1 MDEPDTPLAI
11 RVAPRAQSAFEV
23 NTLQPS
29 LQQLEAQYNFLQ
41 VSYAHLCLK
50 LISSEFITLELFYS
64 IFPSIILGHISEG
77 SNAAIYTFLK
87 ACKCYMKIILID
99 LSIIHANVLQCEQLD
114 FFIRRYTKNP

>member
-1 MDEPDTPLAI
+1 MSLIPPLAI

-29 LQQLEAQYNFLQ
+29 LLQLQAQYNLLQ
-41 VSYAHLCLK
+41 VSYAHICLK

-77 SNAAIYTFLK
+77 
-87 ACKCYMKIILID
+87 KCCNLY
-99 LSIIHANVLQCEQLD
+99 
-114 FFIRRYTKNP
+114 FFEGM